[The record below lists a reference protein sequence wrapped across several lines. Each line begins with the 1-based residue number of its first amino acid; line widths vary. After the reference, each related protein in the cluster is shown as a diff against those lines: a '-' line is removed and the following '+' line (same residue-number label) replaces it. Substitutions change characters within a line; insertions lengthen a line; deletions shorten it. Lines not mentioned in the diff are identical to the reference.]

1 MSSDEEEAS
10 HVTVVEGIHT
20 LGESLFPEV
29 EKSTMGSLPLMKRE
43 VIQHPAVRLIVR
55 WCVGVSPGQ
64 EGVVLR
70 IKRQTQDFWSQ
81 QKWLT

>member
-29 EKSTMGSLPLMKRE
+29 DMSTMGSLPLRKRGALHRTSSYTDCE
-43 VIQHPAVRLIVR
+43 M
-55 WCVGVSPGQ
+55 
-64 EGVVLR
+64 
-70 IKRQTQDFWSQ
+70 
-81 QKWLT
+81 